1 MKEKPQENKDNKII
15 KEPQKELM
23 ESLRNIKLFNEKMFL
38 STSLKNKEIFLWSEN
53 SGNIAFTYSDENLR
67 SFIPYNKIKIIDKL
81 YSEYFIYLHDNKS
94 LFNIWKT
101 SDSQFYSKFSCT
113 DDEKISS
120 FCISNDSQILFV
132 GTMSG
137 YIISY
142 NLSVGKILR
151 NVQIIKGE
159 IIQMEQIENILIV
172 LTNEKILIF
181 NFSSFLEKENN
192 NNIPKEILNYN
203 LKNNFFD
210 NDNNSNNYIYK
221 NFVVENNEFIYL
233 WNNNN
238 IIMLNIEDL
247 KPYKLFH
254 IIGENEEYK
263 KIVFIDKL
271 VTQEG
276 KIFFNNGIKDIFYF
290 DSNGYKSENTF
301 EVIINKNNSVL
312 FLPNTVKFSL
322 GNISIF
328 LFGTKNNIITGH
340 EDGKIC
346 FWQKK
351 ALNSLFYTYENMS
364 QIHKG
369 KITNILLIN
378 KPISQYGLNFNK
390 QISECLI
397 SKTQTKKL
405 DKIKI
410 KQNNNNLNAIE
421 NFIDKKI
428 TDNMNGALLELLN
441 NEENEEEISKEQEE
455 EIKDKKLKKKKK

>member
-203 LKNNFFD
+203 FKNNFFD

-233 WNNNN
+233 WNSNN
-238 IIMLNIEDL
+238 IIVLNIEDL

-301 EVIINKNNSVL
+301 EVIINKNNA
-312 FLPNTVKFSL
+312 NYK
-322 GNISIF
+322 IIF
-328 LFGTKNNIITGH
+328 I
-340 EDGKIC
+340 
-346 FWQKK
+346 
-351 ALNSLFYTYENMS
+351 
-364 QIHKG
+364 
-369 KITNILLIN
+369 
-378 KPISQYGLNFNK
+378 
-390 QISECLI
+390 
-397 SKTQTKKL
+397 
-405 DKIKI
+405 
-410 KQNNNNLNAIE
+410 
-421 NFIDKKI
+421 
-428 TDNMNGALLELLN
+428 
-441 NEENEEEISKEQEE
+441 
-455 EIKDKKLKKKKK
+455 